1 MGTKLERKDVKVFA
15 SNPNHATQV
24 SAFLTG
30 KNETPDYTS
39 DPNAIQNAYYPKGWF
54 GDGENNLPQGTDMN
68 GVMYAESYKNAYLYE
83 MGIAE
88 WSSTQEYFENS
99 YCQVNGVLYLSLIDE
114 NLNNNPTTDDGTKWK
129 EIALE
134 PYTGENVGTGEGVY
148 KQKTIDNKLQFKT
161 LAVTGNGNISS
172 SGDVVTIAIGGGGT
186 GDVYWGAIDGTLSN
200 QSDLQQALNLK
211 QNLIG
216 YTPEDV
222 SNKVTIV
229 RTSSVATDTAY
240 ASEKATR
247 TAIDNAITSANNYTD
262 SALQTLNSDAFV
274 LYANS
279 WTDVDT
285 GTLTTTAPT
294 GTGTAV
300 QLTSVGSSYENIA
313 TFSYTT
319 TQQTIFNNTF
329 TYDIL
334 LPIRD
339 AALKEWNFKIKLTIE
354 HLDVN
359 GGIPTTLVE
368 YETSKFFP
376 PTSQNLNIEI
386 KQDNLNLTAINYPA
400 GSEIKFNIQAKCE
413 SNSYNLDLLIYD
425 QTYPLTISRNRSV
438 NQNLVTAFNT
448 QVTGTLQNQEY
459 LNYVLYNNK
468 QDKLR
473 GWNFGYNGTQA
484 TLTPIAGS
492 TSYIGTSTYPV
503 TSIDCGTVNTTNV
516 EVLNV
521 YSDYSQLTMAPTNSD
536 DVYFDLGTS
545 EDQSTGSYYFRIND
559 TTKFRVRNADVRTY
573 ADLLP
578 SANNTYDLGS
588 SSNIFAE
595 GYFNK
600 TISNTVTTNEIAP
613 TTGNSSI
620 NINGKLLPA
629 TNAIDLGDTNNKFQT
644 AHIGVTYTNSLNKSS
659 TGGINVYTDL
669 VPTTGQNLGSSS
681 QAYGK
686 TYTTD
691 LYTNNIYVLSGN
703 TMYLQSNLR
712 DSGPGAHNLGSNDN
726 YFSGVYAGGFV
737 TRPSDIREK
746 ENVENYKNSV
756 LDKLDKLN
764 PMTYTIKGS
773 KNSEVKFGLSAQELQ
788 EIEPLCV
795 VGSETKSDEKLGI
808 ELYATL
814 TLAMQAIKELNA
826 KVEALEARVE
836 ELEKGNKK
844 ELEK

>member
-88 WSSTQEYFENS
+88 WSSTQEYFLNS

-114 NLNNNPTTDDGTKWK
+114 NLNNNPTTDDGTKWQ

-211 QNLIG
+211 QNAIG

-222 SNKVTIV
+222 ANKVTTI
-229 RTSSVATDTAY
+229 RTDTVATDTAY
-240 ASEKATR
+240 PSELATR
-247 TAIDNAITSANNYTD
+247 TAIDSAITSANNYTD
-262 SALQTLNSDAFV
+262 LALQTLNSNAFV

-300 QLTSVGSSYENIA
+300 PLTSVGSSYENIA

-334 LPIRD
+334 LPIRN

-376 PTSQNLNIEI
+376 PTTQNLNIEI
-386 KQDNLNLTAINYPA
+386 KQDNLNLSSITYPT
-400 GSEIKFNIQAKCE
+400 GSEIKFNIKAKCE
-413 SNSYNLDLLIYD
+413 SNSYDLDLLVYD
-425 QTYPLTISRNRSV
+425 QTSPLVISRNRSI
-438 NQNLVTAFNT
+438 NQNLVTALNT
-448 QVTGTLQNQEY
+448 QALGTEQNQEY
-459 LNYVLYNNK
+459 FNTYINNSLAGKQNTIQDVSFTSNTTQVKQEPDTSKTSFLGTDSQPYNYAYIDQIGDSLTPTTNIYSTNITSTNITTDNYKNNINYTNP
-468 QDKLR
+468 QTTFTDF
-473 GWNFGYNGTQA
+473 NFGSTYEYSTGVVSNIEMPILNITSCYDNDLNTYTEILPQKTSNPNFKLHNCSLGSSTQRFDA
-484 TLTPIAGS
+484 GYFRSLNTSSSVTTPTLYVQSIERSGS
-492 TSYIGTSTYPV
+492 GNLTLKNNLIPDSNQELGSSTYP
-503 TSIDCGTVNTTNV
+503 
-516 EVLNV
+516 
-521 YSDYSQLTMAPTNSD
+521 Y
-536 DVYFDLGTS
+536 
-545 EDQSTGSYYFRIND
+545 
-559 TTKFRVRNADVRTY
+559 
-573 ADLLP
+573 
-578 SANNTYDLGS
+578 
-588 SSNIFAE
+588 
-595 GYFNK
+595 NK
-600 TISNTVTTNEIAP
+600 TYSTNI
-613 TTGNSSI
+613 
-620 NINGKLLPA
+620 
-629 TNAIDLGDTNNKFQT
+629 
-644 AHIGVTYTNSLNKSS
+644 
-659 TGGINVYTDL
+659 
-669 VPTTGQNLGSSS
+669 
-681 QAYGK
+681 
-686 TYTTD
+686 
-691 LYTNNIYVLSGN
+691 YTNNLNSISGHVYV
-703 TMYLQSNLR
+703 QSPIR
-712 DSGPGAHNLGSNDN
+712 DSGAGVHNIGNNDY

-773 KNSEVKFGLSAQELQ
+773 KDGEVKFGLSAQELQ

-814 TLAMQAIKELNA
+814 TLAMQAIKELND
-826 KVEALEARVE
+826 KVKTLEARIE
-836 ELEKGNKK
+836 ELEGKK